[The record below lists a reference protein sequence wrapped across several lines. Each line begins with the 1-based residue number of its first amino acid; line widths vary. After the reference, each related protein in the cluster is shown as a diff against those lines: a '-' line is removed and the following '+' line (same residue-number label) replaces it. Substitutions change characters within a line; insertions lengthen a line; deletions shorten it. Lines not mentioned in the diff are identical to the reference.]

1 MRASAAILQITALT
15 GQQALSHPSPVLAV
29 RVRQRRAPRASLAT
43 ARHAAG
49 HGCGPLH
56 LTDAVR
62 GTLTRSPPAERCAE
76 LLGMVVTSEESG
88 DLKRLERD
96 YQPTRVT
103 ENWTALN
110 AAGVSQQARSS
121 SPSPRPSGD
130 PRPEG
135 GS

>member
-1 MRASAAILQITALT
+1 MSDEDAAP
-15 GQQALSHPSPVLAV
+15 PSEE
-29 RVRQRRAPRASLAT
+29 VRQPTVFDDREYQRHLA
-43 ARHAAG
+43 
-49 HGCGPLH
+49 
-56 LTDAVR
+56 
-62 GTLTRSPPAERCAE
+62 
-76 LLGMVVTSEESG
+76 VVTSEESG

-130 PRPEG
+130 PPPEG